1 MKKIS
6 RARSPEV
13 RPIPE
18 SAPWILLS
26 LASKTSGLSKKFI
39 RAQKIPMRRFGNSD
53 YVKPGP
59 LNAFIRG
66 EEVK

>member
-1 MKKIS
+1 
-6 RARSPEV
+6 
-13 RPIPE
+13 
-18 SAPWILLS
+18 
-26 LASKTSGLSKKFI
+26 
-39 RAQKIPMRRFGNSD
+39 MRRFGNSD